1 MLKYLPGERGL
12 GRCQWNI
19 RLGGGA
25 ERATG
30 HRRFRPTRSHL
41 GRRCHSVVD
50 GRPPGRD
57 QPIWRPNYFVLVV
70 FSFGTTRDLL
80 SWWKNTSDCVAG
92 TRSRAVNIVYA
103 LNFVCIMYNCQF
115 EINFLTK
122 IVFFCFLLIQLFRHE
137 QSFSIPIF

>member
-19 RLGGGA
+19 RLGSA

-30 HRRFRPTRSHL
+30 RRCFRPTRSHL

-50 GRPPGRD
+50 GCPPGRD

-80 SWWKNTSDCVAG
+80 SWWKNTSDRVAG

-103 LNFVCIMYNCQF
+103 LNFVCTMYNKNWGSYF
-115 EINFLTK
+115 PNF
-122 IVFFCFLLIQLFRHE
+122 IDW
-137 QSFSIPIF
+137 PILYL